1 MTKKYGLIG
10 YPLEHSF
17 SPDYFNTKFKN
28 GRIDADYK
36 TYPLN
41 NIKEFAALISKVD
54 FSGLNVTIPYK
65 EAILPYLDELDGEAQ
80 TIGAVNTIAF
90 KNGKTIGY
98 NTDCYGFEKSLLS
111 LIEKSKNIH
120 GALVLGTGGASRA
133 VQYILKK
140 LDIQYSLISR
150 SKKGILRYQDI
161 DKALFSSINLIINTT
176 PLGMSPSI
184 KNKPEIPYEW
194 LNEKY
199 FLYDLIYNPEKTI
212 FLSEGLKMGCKIKNG
227 HDMLILQAEK
237 AWHIWNQTEI

>member
-1 MTKKYGLIG
+1 MTKQYGLIG

-98 NTDCYGFEKSLLS
+98 NTDCYGFEK
-111 LIEKSKNIH
+111 
-120 GALVLGTGGASRA
+120 
-133 VQYILKK
+133 
-140 LDIQYSLISR
+140 
-150 SKKGILRYQDI
+150 
-161 DKALFSSINLIINTT
+161 
-176 PLGMSPSI
+176 
-184 KNKPEIPYEW
+184 
-194 LNEKY
+194 
-199 FLYDLIYNPEKTI
+199 
-212 FLSEGLKMGCKIKNG
+212 
-227 HDMLILQAEK
+227 
-237 AWHIWNQTEI
+237 

>member
-28 GRIDADYK
+28 ERIDADYK

-41 NIKEFAALISKVD
+41 NIKEFAALISKLN

-65 EAILPYLDELDGEAQ
+65 EAILPYLDEVDIVAK

-111 LIEKSKNIH
+111 SIEKSKNIH

-150 SKKGILRYQDI
+150 SKKGIIRYQDI

-176 PLGMSPSI
+176 PLGMSPNI

>member
-1 MTKKYGLIG
+1 MTKQYGLIG

-28 GRIDADYK
+28 ERIDADYK

-41 NIKEFAALISKVD
+41 NIKEFAALISKLN

-65 EAILPYLDELDGEAQ
+65 EAILPYLDEVDIVAE

-111 LIEKSKNIH
+111 SIEKSKNIH

-150 SKKGILRYQDI
+150 SKKGIIRYQDI

>member
-28 GRIDADYK
+28 ERIDADYK

-41 NIKEFAALISKVD
+41 NIKEFAALISKLN

-65 EAILPYLDELDGEAQ
+65 EAILPYLDEVDIVAK

-111 LIEKSKNIH
+111 SIEKSKNIH

>member
-41 NIKEFAALISKVD
+41 NIKEFAALISKLD

-65 EAILPYLDELDGEAQ
+65 EAILPYLDEVDIVAK

-90 KNGKTIGY
+90 KNGKTKGY
-98 NTDCYGFEKSLLS
+98 NTDCYGFENSLLS
-111 LIEKSKNIH
+111 LIDDPKQIH
-120 GALVLGTGGASRA
+120 GALILGTGGASKA
-133 VQYILKK
+133 VQYVLQK
-140 LDIQYSLISR
+140 LTIPYHLISR
-150 SKKGILRYQDI
+150 ANKDTIHYLDI
-161 DKALFSSINLIINTT
+161 SKALFSSINLIINTT
-176 PLGMSPSI
+176 PLGMSPNI

>member
-28 GRIDADYK
+28 ERIDADYK

-41 NIKEFAALISKVD
+41 NIKEFAALISKLN

-65 EAILPYLDELDGEAQ
+65 EAILPYLDEVDIVAK

-111 LIEKSKNIH
+111 SIEKSKNIH

-150 SKKGILRYQDI
+150 SKKGIIRYQDI

-199 FLYDLIYNPEKTI
+199 FLYDLIYNTEKTI

-237 AWHIWNQTEI
+237 AWHIWNQSEI

>member
-28 GRIDADYK
+28 ERIDADYK

-41 NIKEFAALISKVD
+41 NIKEFAALISKLN

-65 EAILPYLDELDGEAQ
+65 EAILPYLDEVDIVAK

-111 LIEKSKNIH
+111 SIEKSKNIH

-150 SKKGILRYQDI
+150 SKKGIIRYQDI

>member
-41 NIKEFAALISKVD
+41 NIKEFAALISKLD

-65 EAILPYLDELDGEAQ
+65 EAILPYLDEVDIVAK

-111 LIEKSKNIH
+111 SIEKSKNIQ

-176 PLGMSPSI
+176 PLGMSPNI

>member
-1 MTKKYGLIG
+1 MTKQYGLIG

-41 NIKEFAALISKVD
+41 NIKEFAALISKLD

-65 EAILPYLDELDGEAQ
+65 EAILPYLDE
-80 TIGAVNTIAF
+80 
-90 KNGKTIGY
+90 
-98 NTDCYGFEKSLLS
+98 
-111 LIEKSKNIH
+111 KSKNIQ

-227 HDMLILQAEK
+227 YDMLILQAEK

>member
-1 MTKKYGLIG
+1 
-10 YPLEHSF
+10 
-17 SPDYFNTKFKN
+17 
-28 GRIDADYK
+28 
-36 TYPLN
+36 
-41 NIKEFAALISKVD
+41 
-54 FSGLNVTIPYK
+54 
-65 EAILPYLDELDGEAQ
+65 
-80 TIGAVNTIAF
+80 
-90 KNGKTIGY
+90 
-98 NTDCYGFEKSLLS
+98 LS

-150 SKKGILRYQDI
+150 SKKGIIRYQDI

-176 PLGMSPSI
+176 PLGMSPNI

>member
-1 MTKKYGLIG
+1 MTKQYGLIG

-28 GRIDADYK
+28 ERIDADYK

-41 NIKEFAALISKVD
+41 NIKEFAALISKLN

-65 EAILPYLDELDGEAQ
+65 EAILPYLDEVDIVAK

-111 LIEKSKNIH
+111 SIEKSKNIH

-150 SKKGILRYQDI
+150 SKKGIIRYQDI

-176 PLGMSPSI
+176 PLGMSPNI

>member
-1 MTKKYGLIG
+1 MTKQYGLIG

-28 GRIDADYK
+28 ERIDADYK

-41 NIKEFAALISKVD
+41 NIKEFAALISKLN

-65 EAILPYLDELDGEAQ
+65 EAILPYLDEVDIVAK

-111 LIEKSKNIH
+111 SIEKSKNIH

-150 SKKGILRYQDI
+150 SKKGIIRYQDI

-184 KNKPEIPYEW
+184 KRKPEIPYEW

-212 FLSEGLKMGCKIKNG
+212 FLTEGLKMGCKIKNG
-227 HDMLILQAEK
+227 HDMLILQAKK
-237 AWHIWNQTEI
+237 AWHIWNQSEI